1 MATRNKYRDFQLLE
15 FFEEKLFIEDAWC
28 EVCKT
33 TDIGLFGPN
42 DYQVLGKKFIKG
54 VCRYCGSK
62 VVSEVV
68 EKNVI

>member
-15 FFEEKLFIEDAWC
+15 FFEKKQFVEAAWC

-54 VCRYCGSK
+54 VCRNCGSK
-62 VVSEVV
+62 VVSEIV

>member
-1 MATRNKYRDFQLLE
+1 MATRNKNRNFQLLE

-28 EVCKT
+28 EACET
-33 TDIGLFGPN
+33 ADIGLFGPN

-54 VCRYCGSK
+54 VCRNCGSK
-62 VVSEVV
+62 VFSEII